1 MSIASEEREL
11 HYISRLLVD
20 LYSIDATYRQGTDF
34 VLSLTSQID
43 PERAA
48 AILDDRLRL
57 AGYFFDIKTRTGQP
71 TLLNI
76 EPKRRL
82 KIPPLNIILFFVTLA
97 TMYLVPVFFSS
108 RPGEFLS
115 NLRRGDGLEFTAA
128 MMSILLVHEM
138 GHFVAGRR
146 RGIVTSWPYFLPAPN
161 LIGTFGAII
170 RSRSPFWNRR
180 DLIEVG
186 AAGPIAG
193 FVVALFWL
201 VYGLP
206 HSTLTAVSPDGA
218 MSLGDS
224 VLMNLLCT
232 WLLPT
237 PPAGFDYL
245 LSEGAFAG
253 WVGLLVTAINLLPV
267 GQLDGGHIVY
277 ALFHRHQR
285 RFGWIAWFALVAMG
299 FLWPGWWIFAAFGLA
314 FGVTHPPTLDDQQ
327 PLGRTAVI
335 LGIVALIIFVVS
347 LTPAP
352 FPF

>member
-1 MSIASEEREL
+1 MSISSEEREL
-11 HYISRLLVD
+11 RYLSRLVVD
-20 LYSIDATYRQGTDF
+20 LYTIDATYRQGTDF
-34 VLSLTSQID
+34 VLSLTSHVD

-48 AILDDRLRL
+48 AILDDRLRM
-57 AGYFFDIKTRTGQP
+57 AGYYFDLKTRPGEP
-71 TLLNI
+71 TLLII

-82 KIPPLNIILFFVTLA
+82 RIPPLNIVLFFVTLA
-97 TMYLVPVFFSS
+97 TMYLVPVYMSN
-108 RPGEFLS
+108 PDEFLNS
-115 NLRRGDGLEFTAA
+115 LRRGDGLEFTAA

-138 GHFVAGRR
+138 GHFIASRR
-146 RGIVTSWPYFLPAPN
+146 RGIVTSWPYFLPGPTI
-161 LIGTFGAII
+161 IGSFGAII

-201 VYGLP
+201 IHGLP
-206 HSTLTAVSPDGA
+206 LSTLAAPVPDQTIH
-218 MSLGDS
+218 LGDS
-224 VLMNLLCT
+224 ILMSLLSG

-237 PPAGFDYL
+237 APAGFDYM

-253 WVGLLVTAINLLPV
+253 WAGLLITAINLLPV

-277 ALFHRHQR
+277 ALFHKHQR
-285 RFGWIAWFALVAMG
+285 RLGWVAWFALVALG
-299 FLWPGWWIFAAFGLA
+299 FLWPGWWLFAAFGLA

-327 PLGRTAVI
+327 PLGRTAII
-335 LGIVALIIFVVS
+335 LGIVAMIIFVLS

-352 FPF
+352 ILF